1 MVGNYGEVNKG
12 VRRLVQ
18 TSARAVARDRERKA
32 DFNCVSA
39 DQAVGVVAWHL
50 TRQIGRLGAISSA
63 QAKEHQLLCVAG
75 SHQARRA
82 ARGEW
87 GDLPDGLGGA
97 YWFHRRSARDGGGY
111 AGRGFGGFSS

>member
-1 MVGNYGEVNKG
+1 MDFW
-12 VRRLVQ
+12 RRIVDPSSGRWFFFEFFDSTL
-18 TSARAVARDRERKA
+18 RARDLTP
-32 DFNCVSA
+32 
-39 DQAVGVVAWHL
+39 HL
-50 TRQIGRLGAISSA
+50 PPPLEGECRPL
-63 QAKEHQLLCVAG
+63 
-75 SHQARRA
+75 